1 MLAAA
6 ALFKDR
12 LVAGPVGL
20 MERETRSPSSRA
32 ASDDGSCFFKS
43 WRTLSRRAGPLPRG
57 PANCCGRGGSE
68 LLRERDVDRIVF
80 GCGNFGGIGSA
91 PNLRRAGDS
100 EGQALAL
107 LDHARRLGLRRF
119 DTANTY
125 GGGSS
130 EKMLG
135 KWLRSQGASFLQGA
149 QIATKVGNP
158 HGCPPGET
166 PLSRTQ
172 VAHHLDVSLRRLGV
186 ERIDLYYIHEFD
198 RVTPLE
204 ETLDAMTRAVQAGK
218 IARLGVSN
226 ASLSD
231 LEAIGALAGGSL
243 ASCFA
248 YVQNEYNMLATA
260 DNRALIPY
268 CAGHGL
274 RYTAFSPLAGGML
287 TGKYRFDEKPP
298 SGSRLA
304 LAPDACAAYLSEES
318 LGAIERLKRSAHA
331 RGETMASAAL
341 RFVLDT
347 PGVDGLIIAPRRIE
361 HFADSGLEPR

>member
-1 MLAAA
+1 
-6 ALFKDR
+6 
-12 LVAGPVGL
+12 
-20 MERETRSPSSRA
+20 
-32 ASDDGSCFFKS
+32 
-43 WRTLSRRAGPLPRG
+43 
-57 PANCCGRGGSE
+57 
-68 LLRERDVDRIVF
+68 LLTEHDVDRIVF

-91 PNLRRAGDS
+91 PSLRSAGDS
-100 EGQALAL
+100 EQQALRL

-125 GGGSS
+125 GGGAS

-135 KWLRSQGASFLQGA
+135 KWLRSQGASFLQNV

-172 VAHHLDVSLRRLGV
+172 IAYHLDVSLRNLGV

-204 ETLDAMTRAVQAGK
+204 ETLDAMTRAAEAGK
-218 IARLGVSN
+218 IALFGVSN

-231 LEAIGALAGGSL
+231 VKAIKTLAGGSL
-243 ASCFA
+243 AACFE

-260 DNRALIPY
+260 DRQALIPY

-287 TGKYRFDEKPP
+287 TGKYRFGEEPP

-304 LAPDACAAYLSEES
+304 QAPAACAAYVNEDSFN
-318 LGAIERLKRSAHA
+318 AIERLKRSADA

-347 PGVDGLIIAPRRIE
+347 PGVDGLLIAPRRVE
-361 HFADSGLEPR
+361 HFAGFGLEPR

>member
-1 MLAAA
+1 
-6 ALFKDR
+6 
-12 LVAGPVGL
+12 
-20 MERETRSPSSRA
+20 
-32 ASDDGSCFFKS
+32 
-43 WRTLSRRAGPLPRG
+43 
-57 PANCCGRGGSE
+57 
-68 LLRERDVDRIVF
+68 LLTERDVERIVF

-91 PNLRRAGDS
+91 PSLRGAGDS
-100 EGQALAL
+100 EEQALQL

-135 KWLRSQGASFLQGA
+135 KWLRSQGASFRQNV

-158 HGCPPGET
+158 HGCPPGHT

-172 VAHHLDVSLRRLGV
+172 IACHLDVSLRRLGV

-204 ETLDAMTRAVQAGK
+204 ETLDAMTRAVETGK
-218 IARLGVSN
+218 IALFGVSN

-231 LEAIGALAGGSL
+231 LKAVGNLAGTSL
-243 ASCFA
+243 ASRFE
-248 YVQNEYNMLATA
+248 YVQNEYNLLATA
-260 DNRALIPY
+260 DGQALIPY

-287 TGKYRFDEKPP
+287 TGKYHLSEEPP

-304 LAPDACAAYLSEES
+304 LAPEACAAYLSEDS
-318 LGAIERLKRSAHA
+318 FDAIERLKRSAEA
-331 RGETMASAAL
+331 RHETMASAAL

-347 PGVDGLIIAPRRIE
+347 PGVDGLLIAPRRIE
-361 HFADSGLEPR
+361 HFESLGLKPR